1 MRRVHIFLTAG
12 ALGLAA
18 PAAALAATPPA
29 VPLTQG
35 WEVRTDAAA
44 PAPPQT
50 PPPEETAPEGEEPG
64 APATP
69 AGRAAGAAGP
79 WQPVRVPSVFDAR
92 ALAPFYPGSVRR
104 YRIEFT
110 GPKTPRGFRWRIGFE
125 SVRREATVFLNGRRI
140 GRNTD
145 PYTPFDVDARGLRPG
160 RTNRLVVVVDSRK
173 NPDLPEGWWNWGGI
187 VRPVQLE
194 PVGRAHVRDL
204 GTMSRVR
211 CRGPARRC
219 RAELLLD
226 GVLERLGKRAVAPRL
241 DVRLRSPSGRTTAR
255 SFRLGRL
262 SAERRQMRLSMRV
275 PAPEL
280 WSPERPSLYSARIT
294 LRDRGAVQ
302 QVVRRDVGLRSVQVK
317 RAHLYL
323 NNRRVQLRGAS
334 IHEDML
340 GHGAALTGEDMDTIV
355 RDLKDLGANITR
367 SHYLLAEGLLRRLD
381 RAGILV
387 WNEAPI
393 WQRDHGANLL
403 WRPAERHRA
412 LVTVARTV
420 KAGRSHPSV
429 LTHSVA
435 NELSFSPDK
444 KRGTRVFLDRARV
457 MAGKLDPTIP
467 ISVDI
472 KGRPGY
478 GEQFTY
484 ERFELLGVNQY
495 FGWYRWVENFD
506 DLEPFVYELRDHY
519 PRTALV
525 MTEWGAE
532 ARPELATAPVSRKG
546 SYVFQTLHA
555 QRTLDVIDR
564 SPVLSGG
571 IYWTLRE
578 FEIYPGWTGGAGQRP
593 AQFRPNTR
601 HHKGLISYAGVRKPA
616 FFVVRDRYRRTPL
629 YP

>member
-1 MRRVHIFLTAG
+1 MRPVHILSTAI
-12 ALGLAA
+12 ALVLAA
-18 PAAALAATPPA
+18 PAAGLAAPPKA
-29 VPLTQG
+29 VPLSQG
-35 WEVRTDAAA
+35 WEVRTDPAA
-44 PAPPQT
+44 PAPPQP
-50 PPPEETAPEGEEPG
+50 PPPEETAEDEQPA

-69 AGRAAGAAGP
+69 AGRAAGAPGP
-79 WQPVRVPSVFDAR
+79 WQAASVPSVFDAR
-92 ALAPFYPGSVRR
+92 ALAPLYAGSVRR
-104 YRIEFT
+104 YRIDFT
-110 GPKTPRGFRWRIGFE
+110 GPKTPRGFRWRIAFE

-145 PYTPFDVDARGLRPG
+145 PYTPFDFDARGLRPG
-160 RTNRLVVVVDSRK
+160 RSNRLVVVVDSRK

-187 VRPVQLE
+187 VRPVHLE

-204 GTMSRVR
+204 GTMSRVS

-219 RAELLLD
+219 RAQLLLD
-226 GVLERLGKRAVAPRL
+226 GVLERLGSRAVAPRL
-241 DVRLRSPSGRTTAR
+241 EVRLRSPSGRRIAR
-255 SFRLGRL
+255 TFRLGRL
-262 SAERRQMRLSMRV
+262 QGERRRMRVSLPV

-302 QVVRRDVGLRSVQVK
+302 QVVRRDVGLRSVKVK
-317 RAHLYL
+317 RGHLYL
-323 NNRRVQLRGAS
+323 NNRRVNVRGAS
-334 IHEDML
+334 IHEDMPN
-340 GHGAALTGEDMDTIV
+340 HGAALTSGDMDTIV
-355 RDLKDLGANITR
+355 RELKALGANITR
-367 SHYLLAEGLLRRLD
+367 AHYLLTERLLRRFD

-393 WQRDHGANLL
+393 WQRDHGANIL
-403 WRPAERHRA
+403 WRPAERRRA
-412 LVTVARTV
+412 LVSVARTV

-444 KRGTRVFLDRARV
+444 KRGTRIFLDRARL
-457 MAGKLDPTIP
+457 MAGRLDPTIP

-506 DLEPFVYELRDHY
+506 DLEPFIYELRDHY

-532 ARPELATAPVSRKG
+532 ARPELAGEPITRKG
-546 SYVFQTLHA
+546 SYAFQTFHA

-578 FEIYPGWTGGAGQRP
+578 FEIYPGWSGGAGPRP
-593 AQFRPNTR
+593 PQFRPNTR
-601 HHKGLISYAGVRKPA
+601 HHKGLIGYTGELKPA
-616 FFVVRDRYRRTPL
+616 FFVVRDRYRQTPL